1 MNPFVRKAIPVV
13 AMLALGLSAT
23 ADAAKR
29 KAKDLLQY
37 IPADSPYVFAFTKP
51 FPDQLMDKF
60 DPMID
65 QTLAAY
71 RKIISYEMSKELM
84 EMSADEDAAEEAM
97 RLQDTVEEF
106 LTLFSVQGLRDA
118 GMGRGSLMAVYGD
131 GVLPVIRIAL
141 TDIDAF
147 AAAIE
152 RIEAKAGEKMPA
164 GTVGRETY
172 RYFDADEM
180 RVIVA
185 TIGKDAVFALV
196 PGNYPDERLER
207 TLGLSK
213 PRNNIERS
221 KDLRKIAKEY
231 DFTDHLVSYVDVER
245 IASAFLGDPDGV
257 NAELLAALDYDVST
271 ISDACRAEFTQ
282 LARIVPRIVVGYT
295 EVSNSALRTSMVVE
309 LRDDIAAGL
318 AAVPAAVPGLG
329 PDLGSLFSFGF
340 SMNPLAMRNFYEA
353 RLDAM
358 ETEPFECEHLAEL
371 QGGVAKG
378 REALAQPVPP
388 VVYSFRGMLANVT
401 GLEGMDLVAE
411 TPPTS
416 VDASLLFAV
425 DNAQDLVTMAAMM
438 SPEIAALNLLPD
450 GKAKR
455 LDLPQ
460 IATVAQEAF
469 AALSEK
475 GLSVS
480 LGEGSEQNAEA
491 MLQADVAESRPFV
504 SMSMD
509 AAKYYEF
516 IGEVMMAQ
524 EQDEEGEEVP
534 LAMRTAMRDIMVSTG
549 SVYERMLMNVHL
561 TERGIEFDTRM
572 TLAD

>member
-1 MNPFVRKAIPVV
+1 MNPIARKVIPVIT
-13 AMLALGLSAT
+13 MLALGLSAT

-51 FPDQLMDKF
+51 FPEKLQAKF

-71 RKIISYEMSKELM
+71 SRIISYEMSKELM
-84 EMSADEDAAEEAM
+84 EMSADENAAEDAM
-97 RLQDTVEEF
+97 KLQDTMEEF

-118 GMGRGSLMAVYGD
+118 GVGRGSLMAVYGD
-131 GVLPVIRIAL
+131 GILPVIRIAL
-141 TDIDAF
+141 TDVDAF
-147 AAAIE
+147 SAAFD
-152 RIEAKAGEKMPA
+152 RMEAKAGEKLPV
-164 GTVGRETY
+164 GTIGRESY
-172 RYFDADEM
+172 RYFDIDKM
-180 RVIVA
+180 RIILA
-185 TIGKDAVFALV
+185 TIGKDAVLAMV
-196 PGNYPDERLER
+196 PGTYSEERLEQ

-213 PRNNIERS
+213 PRNNLARS

-231 DFTDHLVSYVDVER
+231 GFTDHLVSYIDLER
-245 IASAFLGDPDGV
+245 MASAFLGDPQGE
-257 NAELLAALDYDVST
+257 NAELLAALEYDASEL
-271 ISDACRAEFTQ
+271 SDTCRAEFTQ
-282 LARIVPRIVVGYT
+282 LAGVVPRIVLGYT
-295 EVSNSALRTSMVVE
+295 EVGSAALSTNMVVE

-318 AAVPAAVPGLG
+318 ATVPAAVPGLG
-329 PDLGSLFSFGF
+329 PELGGLFSLGF
-340 SMNPLAMRNFYEA
+340 SMDPLALRNFYEA

-358 ETEPFECEHLAEL
+358 EAEPYECEHLADL
-371 QGGVAKG
+371 QSGVAKG

-388 VVYSFRGMLANVT
+388 VVYSFRGMLGNVT
-401 GLEGMDLVAE
+401 GLEGMDLATE

-416 VDASLLFAV
+416 VDASLLFAI

-450 GKAKR
+450 GKSKK

-460 IATVAQEAF
+460 LATVAQEAF
-469 AALSEK
+469 AALSDK

-491 MLQADVAESRPFV
+491 MLQADVIESRPFV

-516 IGEVMMAQ
+516 IGEAMMAE

-534 LAMRTAMRDIMVSTG
+534 LAMRTAMRDIMVSSG
-549 SVYERMLMNVHL
+549 SLYERMLMNVYL

-572 TLAD
+572 TLVD